1 MEARNKSSRSDRLV
15 PPFALSNPLR
25 RFIENP
31 YSVVKRFVREGMVVA
46 DVGCGPGFY
55 TIPIAEIVREKG
67 KVYAVDANPKSIEV
81 LKAKAVKRGLTNII
95 AKVSSASDLSFIP
108 DSSVDF
114 VLSKDVLCCMRDH
127 EGAIKEISRIL
138 KPKGLAYITARR
150 SFFDDPF
157 KVTEEEWKKLLS
169 KFNVIHEKIGLFSY
183 EAVVTK

>member
-1 MEARNKSSRSDRLV
+1 METNSKNDRLI
-15 PPFALSNPLR
+15 PPLALSNPLR
-25 RFIENP
+25 RLIENP

-46 DVGCGPGFY
+46 DIGCGPGFY

-81 LKAKAVKRGLTNII
+81 LKAKAARKGLTNII

-127 EGAIKEISRIL
+127 EGAIKEIYRIL
-138 KPKGLAYITARR
+138 KTKGLAYITVRR
-150 SFFDDPF
+150 SFFNDPF
-157 KVTEEEWKKLLS
+157 KVTEKEWKELMS
-169 KFNVIHEKIGLFSY
+169 RFNVVHEKLGLFGY
-183 EAVVTK
+183 EAIVTK